1 MTRTAKRIVA
11 AALCC
16 ALLLGLLAAVGFVS
30 AHRAREEQK
39 RRQSIVDSTFTQAYS
54 SAVSS
59 LFYRED
65 LSDAQLASARRNSCE
80 RTYFALQI
88 LYLSSY
94 SQNESWQE
102 LTAALQK
109 LAHDGVNLSPILD
122 TEGFGVLQQIFR
134 RLPYS
139 DEQVEAALTLLKE
152 HFPDL

>member
-11 AALCC
+11 ASLCC
-16 ALLLGLLAAVGFVS
+16 ALVLGIFAAVGFIF
-30 AHRAREEQK
+30 AHRAKEEQQWQ
-39 RRQSIVDSTFTQAYS
+39 QSIVDRSFTNAYS

-80 RTYFALQI
+80 RTYFALQM

-94 SQNESWQE
+94 SQNESLQE

-139 DEQVEAALTLLKE
+139 DAQTEAALTLLKE
-152 HFPDL
+152 HFHDL